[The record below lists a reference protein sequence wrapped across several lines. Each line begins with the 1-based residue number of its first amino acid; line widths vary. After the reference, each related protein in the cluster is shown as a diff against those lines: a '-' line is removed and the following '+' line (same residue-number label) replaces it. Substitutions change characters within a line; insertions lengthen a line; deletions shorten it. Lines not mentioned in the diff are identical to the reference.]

1 MILGGLLLLG
11 ALGLAG
17 YNLLS
22 EKRAEE
28 ASRAA
33 MEEILAIM
41 PEEIAASVPTVN
53 GQQELE
59 IPKHIL
65 DPEREMPVINVQ
77 GWEYVGVLDIPA
89 LDLSLP
95 VMSEWSY
102 AGLYYAPC
110 RFDGSAY
117 NDDLVIIGHNYSCH
131 FGHLKNLPDGSAVY
145 FTDVEGTRFEYV
157 SVLHET
163 LPPNAGEELCSGD
176 WPLSIA
182 TCTVGGQ
189 ARVVLRC
196 ERAEFSAEAK

>member
-1 MILGGLLLLG
+1 MILGA
-11 ALGLAG
+11 ALIFCAMGLAG
-17 YNLLS
+17 YNMFS

-28 ASRAA
+28 SSLAA
-33 MEEILAIM
+33 AEEILAAM
-41 PEEIAASVPTVN
+41 PEEITASVPSVN
-53 GQQELE
+53 EHRELV

-77 GWEYVGVLDIPA
+77 GWEYIGLLEIPA
-89 LDLSLP
+89 LNLSLP

-117 NDDLVIIGHNYSCH
+117 NDDLVIIGHNYNCH
-131 FGHLKNLPDGSAVY
+131 FGHLNELPDGSAVI
-145 FTDVEGTRFEYV
+145 FTDAEGTRFEYV
-157 SVLHET
+157 SVLQET
-163 LPPNAGEELCSGD
+163 LSPSSGEELCSGD
-176 WPLSIA
+176 WAMSIA

-196 ERAEFSAEAK
+196 ERAESSAEAK

>member
-28 ASRAA
+28 ASHAA
-33 MEEILAIM
+33 LELIMEAM
-41 PEEIAASVPTVN
+41 PEETMPSAAVVN
-53 GQQELE
+53 EQQELV

-65 DPEREMPVINVQ
+65 DPEREMPVVNVL
-77 GWEYVGVLDIPA
+77 GWEYIGLLEIPA
-89 LDLSLP
+89 LNLSLP
-95 VMSEWSY
+95 LMSEWSY

-110 RFDGSAY
+110 RFAGGAY
-117 NDDLVIIGHNYSCH
+117 SDDFVIIGHNYSCH

-163 LPPNAGEELCSGD
+163 LSPSAGEELCSGD

>member
-1 MILGGLLLLG
+1 MLLG
-11 ALGLAG
+11 AVLVLAALCLAG
-17 YNLLS
+17 YNLFS
-22 EKRAEE
+22 EKKAEE
-28 ASRAA
+28 SSLAA
-33 MEEILAIM
+33 VEKIFEAMPAEI
-41 PEEIAASVPTVN
+41 VPAVPAEN
-53 GQQELE
+53 GNQELV

-65 DPEREMPVINVQ
+65 DPQREMPVIDVM
-77 GWEYVGVLDIPA
+77 GWEYIGVLEIPA
-89 LDLSLP
+89 LNLSLP

-117 NDDLVIIGHNYSCH
+117 SDDFVIIGHNYSCH

-163 LPPNAGEELCSGD
+163 LSPTAGEELCSGE

-182 TCTVGGQ
+182 TCTIGGQ

-196 ERAEFSAEAK
+196 ERAEFSSQAK